1 MNDGATAEVIESK
14 PIARAK
20 AHGSHHNDA
29 RRQAGTER
37 RGPSRRNGVRTR
49 TRSDTRPR
57 MTAAIPAAREKRANN
72 NPSSKEAL
80 VNRNEPR
87 GVAAEMRPSTPPW
100 PENASAVRRP
110 TRFKSNEKTRASLDW
125 ASQRTKRRLA
135 ATATPPSPKTS
146 R

>member
-1 MNDGATAEVIESK
+1 MNDGATAEVIESQ
-14 PIARAK
+14 PIAKAK
-20 AHGSHHNDA
+20 APRSLTKYA

-57 MTAAIPAAREKRANN
+57 MIAAIPAARENSANN

-87 GVAAEMRPSTPPW
+87 GVAAEIRPSTPPW

-110 TRFKSNEKTRASLDW
+110 TRFKSNEKTKVSSDW
-125 ASQRTKRRLA
+125 ASQRTKRRFA
-135 ATATPPSPKTS
+135 ATATPASPKTS

>member
-1 MNDGATAEVIESK
+1 MNDGATAEVIESQ
-14 PIARAK
+14 PIANAK
-20 AHGSHHNDA
+20 APRSLTRYA

-37 RGPSRRNGVRTR
+37 RGGGGRKGGRSR

-57 MTAAIPAAREKRANN
+57 MTAAIPAASEKRANN

-110 TRFKSNEKTRASLDW
+110 TRFKSNEKTKVSSVW
-125 ASQRTKRRLA
+125 ASQRTNRRLA
-135 ATATPPSPKTS
+135 ATATPASPKTS

>member
-1 MNDGATAEVIESK
+1 MNDGATAEVIESQ
-14 PIARAK
+14 PIANAK
-20 AHGSHHNDA
+20 APRSLTRYA

-57 MTAAIPAAREKRANN
+57 MTAAIPAASEKRANN

-87 GVAAEMRPSTPPW
+87 DRKST
-100 PENASAVRRP
+100 
-110 TRFKSNEKTRASLDW
+110 
-125 ASQRTKRRLA
+125 RLN
-135 ATATPPSPKTS
+135 SS
-146 R
+146 HS